1 MVVYH
6 FTCHCGNDYIGQTSR
21 RFNERLKE
29 HVPKCVR
36 NFIANPTDN
45 FENNITLVRAS
56 KKSAVAKHLLNNAKE
71 CGKRYAD
78 DCFKI
83 VRICKTEFH
92 LKVAEAVLI
101 STLEPSLCVQQEFDY
116 VTALI

>member
-1 MVVYH
+1 MY
-6 FTCHCGNDYIGQTSR
+6 D
-21 RFNERLKE
+21 FNK
-29 HVPKCVR
+29 
-36 NFIANPTDN
+36 
-45 FENNITLVRAS
+45 NITLVRAA

-71 CGKRYAD
+71 CSKKFND
-78 DCFKI
+78 DHFKI

-92 LKVAEAVLI
+92 LKVAEAVSI

>member
-1 MVVYH
+1 M
-6 FTCHCGNDYIGQTSR
+6 
-21 RFNERLKE
+21 
-29 HVPKCVR
+29 
-36 NFIANPTDN
+36 
-45 FENNITLVRAS
+45 RAA
-56 KKSAVAKHLLNNAKE
+56 KKSAVAKHLLNNAEE
-71 CGKRYAD
+71 CGKKSTD

-83 VRICKTEFH
+83 VRVCKTEFH

>member
-101 STLEPSLCVQQEFDY
+101 STFEPSLCVQQEFDY